1 MSDHTWIDLRSDT
14 VTRPTSA
21 MREEMMKARVGD
33 DVYRDDPDMNDFE
46 REVAAL
52 FQKDDAVFV
61 PSGTFSNQLALMI
74 HAGMGDEVIVDQQS
88 HIVQH
93 EAAASS
99 VIASV
104 QLFTL
109 ESDRGIWD
117 LDKLDKTIRQRSLHT
132 PKTAL
137 ICTENAFGGRA
148 LPLSYMRAVRQ
159 VADSHHVRVHL
170 DGARVFNAATALG
183 CHVSELAAC
192 ADSVSV
198 CLSKGLGAP
207 IGTVLVGD
215 RSFID
220 RARLNRKIM
229 GGGMRQVGFLARAG
243 MVAIRTMSERLA
255 EDHALADQMASLL
268 EEIPG
273 VTIDET
279 RRDIN
284 MVFFDVDDPRKHR
297 LRDYLWEHGVK
308 INPHEGV
315 FRFVTHHDVSRTD
328 IEEAIG
334 HVRDF
339 FTG

>member
-1 MSDHTWIDLRSDT
+1 MNDRTWIDLRSDT

-21 MREEMMKARVGD
+21 MRKEMMEARVGD

-52 FQKDDAVFV
+52 FEKDDAVFV
-61 PSGTFSNQLALMI
+61 PSGTFSNQLALMT
-74 HAGMGDEVIVDQQS
+74 HCEMGDEVIVDQQA

-109 ESDRGIWD
+109 ESDQGIWD
-117 LDKLDKTIRQRSLHT
+117 LDKLDATIKQRALHT
-132 PKTAL
+132 PATSL
-137 ICTENAFGGRA
+137 ICMENAFGGRA
-148 LPLSYMRAVRQ
+148 LPLSYMQAVRD
-159 VADSHHVRVHL
+159 VADAHGVKVHL

-207 IGTVLVGD
+207 IGSVLVGD
-215 RSFID
+215 QSFID
-220 RARLNRKIM
+220 EARRNRKIM

-243 MVAIRTMSERLA
+243 MVAVRTMSERLA
-255 EDHALADQMASLL
+255 EDHAHADYMASLL
-268 EEIPG
+268 KEIPG
-273 VTIDET
+273 VTIDDT

-284 MVFFDVDDPRKHR
+284 MVFFDVDDPRKHQ

-308 INPHEGV
+308 INPHEGG
-315 FRFVTHHDVSRTD
+315 FRFVTHHDVSRAD

-334 HVRDF
+334 HVDDF
-339 FTG
+339 FAG